1 MINERNQSNVRNP
14 LYEKMTKDMNANPT
28 VSEPIPSSGIG
39 KRGGEGDKV
48 FKPES
53 TVPPRKKRHKKSI
66 KKIYIKKNQMKR
78 RSSPPKKK
86 RKQSAQNFIWQS
98 AARKVEGVKG

>member
-1 MINERNQSNVRNP
+1 MIFRREGGRRERRRCNEGGVINERNQSNVRNP
-14 LYEKMTKDMNANPT
+14 LYKKMTKDMNANPT
-28 VSEPIPSSGIG
+28 VSGPIPSSSIG

-66 KKIYIKKNQMKR
+66 KKYT
-78 RSSPPKKK
+78 
-86 RKQSAQNFIWQS
+86 
-98 AARKVEGVKG
+98 